1 MNPRY
6 LYILLIDNNNNDYT
20 NIMKH
25 FLYVLFFPIHKRL
38 LHYSNVRTQMFWPIM
53 IIE

>member
-25 FLYVLFFPIHKRL
+25 TFCMYYFFQ
-38 LHYSNVRTQMFWPIM
+38 YTNVYCIIQM
-53 IIE
+53 